1 MPNLKPD
8 LILSCRDKN
17 RMKINNALI
26 VMLARCPALKN
37 VKILDLSYAIDIQ
50 TLNENM

>member
-8 LILSCRDKN
+8 LILSSWKIQ
-17 RMKINNALI
+17 MKINNAVI

-37 VKILDLSYAIDIQ
+37 VKILDLSYQSDI
-50 TLNENM
+50 